1 MIIPAILEKNWEEIE
16 KKLIVCQEFAN
27 TVHID
32 FIDGKFAPDTT
43 FLDFEPFKNYSNYF
57 TLEAHLMT
65 EEPINHLDRLFKSG
79 FKRFIG
85 QVEKMADQVE
95 FVAKGES
102 LGSVGL
108 ALDLSTPISEIKVP
122 FDDLDQILLMSVPAG
137 ESGQIFDNSVIEKI
151 TTLRSKYLGNIELD
165 GGINDQTLPLAK
177 EAGASMFCVTSF
189 LFRDN
194 PEEQFRIL
202 ESLV

>member
-32 FIDGKFAPDTT
+32 FIDGKFAPNTT

-65 EEPINHLDRLFKSG
+65 EEPINYLDRLFNAG

-85 QVEKMADQVE
+85 QVEKMADQIT

-102 LGSVGL
+102 LGAVGL
-108 ALDLSTPISEIKVP
+108 ALDLSTPISEIKVSL
-122 FDDLDQILLMSVPAG
+122 DDLDQILLMSVPAG
-137 ESGQIFDNSVIEKI
+137 ESGQIFNSSIIEKI
-151 TTLRSKYLGNIELD
+151 TTLHSKYLGNIEID
-165 GGINDQTLPLAK
+165 GGINNQTLLFAK
-177 EAGASMFCVTSF
+177 NVGVSMFCVTSF

-202 ESLV
+202 ESLA